1 MRKTAQTTP
10 AEGAAYETI
19 AVWKIRSGM
28 SNDAVYRNLSRG
40 NLRAVKLGKRTMID
54 VQHGLA
60 WLAALPAAQ
69 IHHAPRKKAA

>member
-1 MRKTAQTTP
+1 MRKTALTAP

-28 SNDAVYRNLSRG
+28 STDAVYRALSSH

-60 WLAALPAAQ
+60 WLASLPAAQ
-69 IHHAPRKKAA
+69 IHHAPRKRAA

>member
-1 MRKTAQTTP
+1 MRKTAQTVP

-19 AVWKIRSGM
+19 ALWKIRSGM
-28 SNDAVYRNLSRG
+28 SNDGVYKALSRG
-40 NLRAVKLGKRTMID
+40 DLRAVKIGRRTMVD
-54 VQHGLA
+54 VRHGLA